1 MTRGQQTAFD
11 GEEAVV
17 VCAVCEVPLEGLNH
31 EDDPE
36 AERFECPTCG
46 EGAPYC
52 ELVEEL
58 ERFIE
63 ASNTQGSESLPQSTS
78 RFILR

>member
-1 MTRGQQTAFD
+1 MRGQQTAFD
-11 GEEAVV
+11 EDETVV

-36 AERFECPTCG
+36 AERFECPKCG
-46 EGAPYC
+46 EGAPYR

-58 ERFIE
+58 ERYIE
-63 ASNTQGSESLPQSTS
+63 ASNDLGSESLPQSPP